1 MTVLIYVKDLF
12 AILKKKPKFF
22 YSYLPKLLSSQA
34 PKLLFLF
41 FTLFPCISIAKFFD
55 ITTYH
60 QYGPLSVRSQNPLY
74 LLMMAEELEK
84 TKTLNKG
91 GWSFSLD
98 TSYSNL
104 FEWHPKDTGTGLQLD
119 MELLRLAFEVRYGI
133 TNNFEIGV
141 EIPFLNFSGGVLDSF
156 IQGYH
161 DAFGFP
167 NAGRELVEDNS
178 FSYRVS
184 QNGTT
189 LYDVN
194 KKPFGLSDII
204 LKQKLKFFEE
214 TKTLPSLSIKT
225 QFKLPTGSRTEGTG
239 SNQVDFS
246 FSLLAQK
253 NYKRLHS
260 YTQIGFLALGGHSDL
275 TPIFRK
281 GGFLFGQAF
290 EFNLFE
296 HLSLVAQISGNTTLF
311 KNVDISEL
319 SQPVFDLTI
328 GFTGEARLKGWFKKI
343 NYRFGFMEDP
353 LSHGPSTDFTV
364 FLKWGVV
371 Y

>member
-1 MTVLIYVKDLF
+1 MRRCLSALVLSILLLISSF
-12 AILKKKPKFF
+12 A
-22 YSYLPKLLSSQA
+22 QA
-34 PKLLFLF
+34 R
-41 FTLFPCISIAKFFD
+41 IFD
-55 ITTYH
+55 ITHYH
-60 QYGPLSVRSQNPLY
+60 QFGPLSVRSQNPLY
-74 LLMMAEELEK
+74 LLFIAEELEK
-84 TKTLNKG
+84 TVTLKKKE
-91 GWSFSLD
+91 WFFLLD

-104 FEWHPKDTGTGLQLD
+104 FEWHPQDTGTDLKLD

-133 TNNFEIGV
+133 TNNFEVGV
-141 EIPFLNFSGGVLDSF
+141 EIPFLNFSGGFLDSF

-167 NAGRELVEDNS
+167 NAGRELVDDNG
-178 FSYRVS
+178 FSYVVS
-184 QNGTT
+184 RNGTT
-189 LYDVN
+189 LYDIN

-214 TKTLPSLSIKT
+214 TKILPSLSLKT
-225 QFKLPTGSRTEGTG
+225 QVKLPSGSRNEGTG

-260 YTQIGFLALGGHSDL
+260 YTQIGFLVLGGHSDL
-275 TPIFRK
+275 TPILKK

-290 EFNLFE
+290 ELNLFE

-319 SQPVFDLTI
+319 LQPVFDLTV
-328 GFTGEARLKGWFKKI
+328 GFTGEAKLKGWFKKI
-343 NYRFGFMEDP
+343 NYQFGFVEDP
-353 LSHGPSTDFTV
+353 LSNGPSTDFTV
-364 FLKWGVV
+364 FLKGGVV

>member
-1 MTVLIYVKDLF
+1 MKN
-12 AILKKKPKFF
+12 FF
-22 YSYLPKLLSSQA
+22 LSFVF
-34 PKLLFLF
+34 LLFF
-41 FTLFPCISIAKFFD
+41 SNTASAKFFN
-55 ITTYH
+55 ITAYH
-60 QYGPLSVRSQNPLY
+60 EFGPLSVRSQNPLY
-74 LLMMAEELEK
+74 LLMIAEELEK
-84 TKTLNKG
+84 TTTLNKNQ
-91 GWSFSLD
+91 WSFSLD

-133 TNNFEIGV
+133 TNHFEVGL
-141 EIPFLNFSGGVLDSF
+141 EIPFLNFSGGFLDNF

-161 DAFGFP
+161 SAFGFP
-167 NAGRELVEDNS
+167 NGGRELVEDNS
-178 FSYRVS
+178 FSYLVS
-184 QNGTT
+184 QDGST
-189 LYDVN
+189 LYSVN

-225 QFKLPTGSRTEGTG
+225 QFKIPTGSRTEGTG
-239 SNQVDFS
+239 SNQPDFS

-260 YTQIGFLALGGHSDL
+260 YTQIGFLATGGHSDL
-275 TPIFRK
+275 SPILKK

-290 EFNLFE
+290 ELNLFE

-328 GFTGEARLKGWFKKI
+328 GFTGEAKLKKGKV
-343 NYRFGFMEDP
+343 NYQFGFMEDP
-353 LSHGPSTDFTV
+353 LSSGPSTDFTV
-364 FLKWGVV
+364 FLKGGIS